1 MCDYSLHNV
10 ATRPAK
16 VGDKLLTTTFPNT
29 VTRGFCAVGDP
40 QVAVCLMPGTEV
52 AFAQEAESAHPF
64 AWLFPRLGF
73 GKIGAHV
80 ARFRQ
85 INLDYP
91 TAHHDALEFANG
103 KVVLVN
109 ALRPGQGATVLQLP
123 ASAGVSERVEEKVR
137 RELIP

>member
-10 ATRPAK
+10 ATRPAR
-16 VGDKLLTTTFPNT
+16 VGDKLMTTGFANT
-29 VTRGFCAVGDP
+29 VTRGFCAVGEP
-40 QVAVCLMPGTEV
+40 NVAVCLMPGTEV
-52 AFAQEAESAHPF
+52 AFGREAESAHPF

-73 GKIGAHV
+73 GKIGAQA

-85 INLDYP
+85 VNVEYP

-109 ALRPGQGATVLQLP
+109 ALCPGQHATVLQLP
-123 ASAGVSERVEEKVR
+123 ASAGVSERLEEKVR
-137 RELIP
+137 GEVIA